1 MIGIILI
8 PSLMASTLE
17 LFQKP
22 IDVLLGQHL
31 AAVVR
36 DVGRRLAQAAF
47 ALACLPY
54 EAVFSLDAIVR
65 TVGTDADHAQ
75 AASRMESIERIG
87 SQRPHGPRRLVPV
100 DVDRPGDRHWRDAG
114 FWCCR
119 SPAVLVVAGP
129 ILILWLVSPAIA
141 WWISRPLARREA
153 RLTADQ
159 TFFLRKLS
167 RKTWAFFET
176 FVGPEDQLAAAG

>member
-8 PSLMASTLE
+8 PSLMAATLE
-17 LFQKP
+17 LFRKP
-22 IDVLLGQHL
+22 DDVLLGQHL

-36 DVGRRLAQAAF
+36 DVGRRLAQAGF
-47 ALACLPY
+47 TLACLPH

-65 TVGTDADHAQ
+65 TAGRMLFTHKRLLEWNPSSEADRNSRTDL
-75 AASRMESIERIG
+75 AASFRSMWIAPAIAIG
-87 SQRPHGPRRLVPV
+87 AALILALS
-100 DVDRPGDRHWRDAG
+100 
-114 FWCCR
+114 
-119 SPAVLVVAGP
+119 SPAALVVAGP

-159 TFFLRKLS
+159 TFFLRKLA
-167 RKTWAFFET
+167 RKTWAILRDLRRP
-176 FVGPEDQLAAAG
+176 G